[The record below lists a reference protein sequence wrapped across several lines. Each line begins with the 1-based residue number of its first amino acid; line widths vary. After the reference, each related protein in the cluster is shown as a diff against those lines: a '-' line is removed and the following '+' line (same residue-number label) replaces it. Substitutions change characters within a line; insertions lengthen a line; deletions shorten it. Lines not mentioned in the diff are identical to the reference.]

1 MLKRFCFYP
10 LLCIGV
16 IIVLFFTLPFLL
28 GLIFRDSELTDASD
42 FVLAPREIPREKNGY
57 FDFDDFTGEEVP
69 DEITDEINLHLSG
82 EKWDSSFVE
91 TTLTK
96 YSYLY
101 EAVESA
107 AQKSSYQDPRT
118 ANPSQANY
126 VDGIPDF
133 YGMTAVR
140 INNLKALSLMK
151 EGKEAEAFEQA
162 YYAIKIGKQMEESYG
177 SLISYLIASTV
188 KKKGIETLII
198 LTNEAKDAEV
208 LRTYAQKLSEVYPNV
223 ENIKR
228 AYKIEYHLFKSI
240 FAVIEKNHSE
250 LDPFMDLR
258 LNDIEEF
265 LYPILKKTGWAFYFH
280 PHHTENLYYQNLKGI
295 IEGLNSE
302 TDVAESY
309 TLYPRGAFLY
319 FKENIFGWA
328 VLEAITPKPFSKER
342 IDTENLLIESTQT
355 AMLNRAQA
363 LE

>member
-1 MLKRFCFYP
+1 MLKKFCFYP

-28 GLIFRDSELTDASD
+28 GLIFRDSELTDVSD
-42 FVLAPREIPREKNGY
+42 FILAPREILREENGY

-69 DEITDEINLHLSG
+69 DEITDEIDLHLSG
-82 EKWDSSFVE
+82 EKWDSSFIE

-107 AQKSSYQDPRT
+107 AQKPSYQDPRT

-126 VDGIPDF
+126 VDGIPNF

-151 EGKEAEAFEQA
+151 EGKEAEAFEQG
-162 YYAIKIGKQMEESYG
+162 YYAIKLGEQMEESYG

-188 KKKGIETLII
+188 KKRGIETLAI

-208 LRTYAQKLSEVYPNV
+208 LRTYAQKLSKVYPNV
-223 ENIKR
+223 ENIQR
-228 AYKIEYHLFKSI
+228 AYKIEYNLFRSI
-240 FAVIEKNHSE
+240 FTTIEKDHSQM
-250 LDPFMDLR
+250 DPFMDLQ
-258 LNDIEEF
+258 LDDIEES

-280 PHHTENLYYQNLKGI
+280 PHQTENLYYQSLKEI
-295 IEGLNSE
+295 VEALSSE
-302 TDVAESY
+302 TDLTNSY

-319 FKENIFGWA
+319 FKENIFGLA
-328 VLEAITPKPFSKER
+328 VLEAITPKPLSKER

-355 AMLNRAQA
+355 EMLNKAQI